1 MNSHFVADN
10 KRTISLLFQHRTGW
24 LFIYTAILIFI
35 GIGLRG
41 AWPPDE
47 PRFVLIAKSMVET
60 GHWLIPMRG
69 GEIYPD
75 KPPVFMWS
83 IAIFYWLTGNINI
96 AMLLPNALC
105 SLVTFYLSYQLSKQ
119 LSGQRA
125 AQSTLVLL
133 LLCPQ
138 FLIQA
143 KFAQI
148 DAMVSCWIMI
158 GVYGFMQHALYGPK
172 WGWYY
177 TAWAFMGLGIITK
190 GVGFLPLFLLIV
202 LVPLF
207 KNNPSDKKIWQ
218 LKALLGPVVMCAVI
232 LSWLGPLLYYAFSY
246 NDPNVNAYLNNILF
260 KQTADRYA
268 NAWHHIEPWYY
279 YLTQVIPV
287 FWIAA
292 LAVLALHPKIFITLL
307 RQSPAFMALFIWI
320 ILVVCFFSIS
330 PGKRGVYLLPALPA
344 ICIIAGSVISSVG
357 ITTRIFLLGRTFSL
371 VGSFLLL
378 FFTAYLLSNAKF
390 TAKLI
395 AHYDT
400 NLATIHNLSG
410 LLMLAGLG
418 TLATHLIYK
427 KSQFTAQLLVWV
439 GVLCLTICT
448 YGYAIVAPFKTPES
462 VLKKVQTF
470 TETNSQIA
478 ILDFKGQYLLYAPF
492 STYHFGFNT
501 PKDREN
507 GLAWQWL
514 KNDEDTNI
522 KRYIMVPESY
532 AIQCVNTSKAV
543 VLGTAHRERW
553 LLFPAYAALPTCHLP
568 SSGYVYSTSLPTPEK
583 LYPKK

>member
-1 MNSHFVADN
+1 MNSHLIKNN
-10 KRTISLLFQHRTGW
+10 KRAISPLSQHRVWW
-24 LFIYTAILIFI
+24 LFFYAVILIFI

-47 PRFVLIAKSMVET
+47 PRFALIAKSMVET

-96 AMLLPNALC
+96 AMLLPSALC
-105 SLVTFYLSYQLSKQ
+105 SLLTFYLSYQLSKQ

-158 GVYGFMQHALYGPK
+158 GVYGFMQHALSGPK
-172 WGWYY
+172 WGWYF

-207 KNNPSDKKIWQ
+207 KNNPGDKKIWQ
-218 LKALLGPVVMCAVI
+218 LRALLGPVVMCAVI
-232 LSWLGPLLYYAFSY
+232 LCWLGPLLYYAY
-246 NDPNVNAYLNNILF
+246 INNAPEVNGYLNNILF

-287 FWIAA
+287 FWLAAIA
-292 LAVLALHPKIFITLL
+292 VIALHPKTFIARL
-307 RQSPAFMALFIWI
+307 RQSPPLLALFIWI

-330 PGKRGVYLLPALPA
+330 PGKRGVYLLPSLPA
-344 ICIIAGSVISSVG
+344 LCIIAGSLISSTG
-357 ITTRIFLLGRTFSL
+357 ITTRLFLFARILSL
-371 VGSFLLL
+371 TGSFSLLL
-378 FFTAYLLSNAKF
+378 FAVYLLSNASF
-390 TAKLI
+390 AAKLM
-395 AHYDT
+395 ARYDA
-400 NLATIHNLSG
+400 NLATIQNIAI
-410 LLMLAGLG
+410 LLIVAGAG
-418 TLATHLIYK
+418 TLATHILWK
-427 KSQFTAQLLVWV
+427 RSHFAAQLLVWT
-439 GVLCLTICT
+439 GVLCFSICT
-448 YGYAIVAPFKTPES
+448 YGYVLISPFKTPEA
-462 VLKKVQTF
+462 VLQKVQSLTR
-470 TETNSQIA
+470 TNSQIA

-492 STYHFGFNT
+492 PAYHFGFNT
-501 PKDREN
+501 AKDNEN
-507 GLAWQWL
+507 GRAWQWL
-514 KNDEDTNI
+514 KDGEELNI
-522 KRYIMVPESY
+522 KRYVMVPESY
-532 AIQCVNTSKAV
+532 AIQCIDTSKAV
-543 VLGTAHRERW
+543 VLGSAHREQW
-553 LLFPAYAALPTCHLP
+553 LLFPAGAALPACRLP
-568 SSGYVYSTSLPTPEK
+568 SSGSVYSTSLTSLEK
-583 LYPKK
+583 TSSNK